1 MSKNIVFA
9 PAWPLILIMMGFAAA
24 APAAQLVLDQP
35 GRAYFAADVPYEFDP
50 AVKDAAAGDK
60 LAGTVFDYTGAAVK
74 EVTGIVGQDGRCRF
88 SLQLPQGYYT
98 LKVPAVN
105 DELGLVVYP
114 DRAAKPDFYFAVDA
128 GYSWFPWGAAEVSMM
143 DALRR
148 VKIVNVRER
157 LSWREIADDKTV
169 DQWAAGSPGQG
180 RRYLGV
186 RERHGAN
193 GIKVLDCFQ
202 DAPASVGAD
211 NAARNSSRFPSD
223 QLAAYRQWLDYFPR
237 FAPYLGG
244 LEVWNEPD
252 DNYGPVTA
260 YVPTVK
266 TIAYVNQKTK
276 SHVPIVGGSYSQLTP
291 DVFREGAM
299 RSRMCEVVDAISYH
313 NYSDLH
319 FIEGSIRG
327 YRDLLR
333 EYGRESL
340 PIYLTEC
347 GWPWS
352 GESAK
357 NIIGKAVEGKACGL
371 TQFYPF
377 FAQNYR
383 EGTLDFSMIRANR
396 SPLPVMGAYAYLAA
410 RLADFEYVG
419 DLNINIPEISK
430 ARVLSDGKEYI
441 AVIYSD
447 ATGATFRLPNLP
459 VTRLEGIDGRE
470 IAKTDMVC
478 NRDGV
483 MYWHLTP
490 AKIGGLLKTNTPA
503 MKLLQRSKLP
513 LAPAKVSPVV
523 LAAAMDDR
531 ELSCG
536 RAVRS
541 GYRIKSDAE
550 KNFTLTVDLFNLGD
564 EAADLDLELEVP
576 GKVTVKPDK
585 KQSFT
590 VPAGSKIS
598 SVWQLDAAGYFIGNY
613 GFEAV
618 LTARDKQGMVKDY
631 IAVPLLKTETARK
644 VYEVRRCGAKPTAAD
659 WDRAAA
665 VTMARNGN
673 FETDDF
679 GVCAKFLWND
689 QGLLFLIK
697 VKDIIHVQENL
708 PQEAWRQDSVSFAFD
723 AANSMR
729 NDGTQYEYGISSRS
743 GSPRWYCYTKGL
755 KKTDVMSKE
764 SRFVFTRSEAAKMS
778 TYTGMIAWDDI
789 TPFKGAPDASVGFD
803 FCVTNGNGAAERES
817 LEWTPGIESGSKDS
831 SLFGLLK
838 FVP

>member
-1 MSKNIVFA
+1 MFGKYIDAVC
-9 PAWPLILIMMGFAAA
+9 LIMLSALSLTGSLA
-24 APAAQLVLDQP
+24 AAQLELDQP
-35 GRAYFAADVPYEFDP
+35 GRAYFFADVLYELDL
-50 AVKDAAAGDK
+50 AAKDVAPGDKFAAA
-60 LAGTVFDYTGAAVK
+60 LLDYTGATVK
-74 EVTGIVGQDGRCRF
+74 DAQGIVGQDGRCRF
-88 SLQLPQGYYT
+88 ALQLPQGYYT
-98 LKVPAVN
+98 LKVAAVN
-105 DELGLVVYP
+105 QDFGLVVYP
-114 DRAAKPDFYFAVDA
+114 NRPGMADPYFAIDA
-128 GYSWFPWGAAEVSMM
+128 AYSWFPWGACEISMM

-157 LSWREIADDKTV
+157 LSWHEIADDKTP
-169 DQWAAGSPGQG
+169 DSWGPGSPGQG
-180 RRYLGV
+180 RRYRGV

-211 NAARNSSRFPSD
+211 NGAHNSSRFPSD

-244 LEVWNEPD
+244 MEVWNEPD
-252 DNYGPVTA
+252 DNYGPVAA

-266 TIAYVNQKTK
+266 TIAYVNQKTN

-291 DVFREGAM
+291 DVFRESAM
-299 RSRMCEVVDAISYH
+299 RNRMFEVVDAISYH
-313 NYSDLH
+313 NYSDPY
-319 FIEGSIRG
+319 FIEGSIRY
-327 YRDLLR
+327 YRDLLQT
-333 EYGRESL
+333 YGRESL
-340 PIYLTEC
+340 PLYITEC
-347 GWPWS
+347 GWPWT
-352 GESAK
+352 GEAAK

-371 TQFYPF
+371 AQFYPF
-377 FAQNYR
+377 FAQDYR

-396 SPLPVMGAYAYLAA
+396 SPLPVMGAYAYLAT
-410 RLADFEYVG
+410 RLANFEYVG
-419 DLNINIPEISK
+419 DLNINVPEVNR

-447 ATGATFRLPNLP
+447 ATGATFRMPNLP
-459 VTRLEGIDGRE
+459 VARIEGLDGRE
-470 IAKTDMVC
+470 LPKGATVC

-490 AKIGGLLKTNTPA
+490 AKIGGLIKTNTSA

-523 LAAAMDDR
+523 LAAVMNDR

-541 GYRIKSDAE
+541 GYRIKSDVE
-550 KNFTLTVDLFNLGD
+550 KNFSLTVDLFNLGD
-564 EAADLDLELEVP
+564 ETADLDLELEVP
-576 GKVTVKPDK
+576 GKITVKPDK

-598 SVWQLDAAGYFIGNY
+598 SVWQLDVAGYFVGNY

-644 VYEVRRCGAKPTAAD
+644 EYEVRRCGAKPTAAD

-679 GVCAKFLWND
+679 GVSAKFLWND

-697 VKDIIHVQENL
+697 VKDIVHVQENL
-708 PQEAWRQDSVSFAFD
+708 PQEAWRQDSVTFAFD
-723 AANSMR
+723 PAKSMR
-729 NDGTQYEYGISSRS
+729 NDCTQYEYGISSR
-743 GSPRWYCYTKGL
+743 GGNPRWYCYIKGL
-755 KKTDVMSKE
+755 KKSDVMSKD
-764 SRFVFTRSEAAKMS
+764 SKFQFMRSEASKMS

-789 TPFKGAPDASVGFD
+789 TPFKGAPDASMGFD